1 MTASAERSGADAL
14 PTDSWARQVGEC
26 LLLPAL
32 AAALPWRVA
41 WPLLRA
47 FAGRGFFFEDGA
59 ARAARA
65 AAERGLCGEAAAWM
79 HAHRLMRIVD
89 QVDPAI
95 SSLRGDSWMDRN
107 LSVDGD
113 PLPPGPCVL
122 IGFHY
127 GTGFWSLRHLRRR
140 GHRVSFLSVRIDA
153 AHGAG
158 QPLLRRAFMH
168 WRVHQVVRAGNAPVI
183 YVGGSTDKIRAALR
197 EGISILG
204 LIDVPQPAGAG
215 RVPVPFLGSVAY
227 FPDGLVRLAAAEGV
241 PLIAYVAQLD
251 PRTGRRRLTLTKLP
265 IPGEDPM
272 QSLAAILERA
282 VRDDPPAWHFWE
294 FWPLFVKTPAG

>member
-1 MTASAERSGADAL
+1 MSASAERSGANAL
-14 PTDSWARQVGEC
+14 PTDHWVCQAGEC

-41 WPLLRA
+41 WPLLRLLTR
-47 FAGRGFFFEDGA
+47 RGFFFGDGA

-65 AAERGLCGEAAAWM
+65 AAERGFCADANAWM
-79 HAHRLMRIVD
+79 YAHRLMRIVD

-95 SSLRGDSWMDRN
+95 SSLRGDTWMDRH
-107 LSVDGD
+107 LVVDGD
-113 PLPPGPCVL
+113 LLPSRPCIL

-127 GTGFWSLRHLRRR
+127 GVGFWSLRHLRRH
-140 GHRVSFLSVRIDA
+140 GHRVSFLSVPIDG

-158 QPLLRRAFMH
+158 QPLRRAFMR
-168 WRVHQVVRAGNAPVI
+168 WRIRQVARAGNAPVI

-204 LIDVPQPAGAG
+204 LIDVPQPSGAG

-227 FPDGLVRLAAAEGV
+227 FPDGLVRLAVAEGV
-241 PLIAYVAQLD
+241 PLVAYVARLD

-265 IPGEDPM
+265 IGGTDPM
-272 QSLAAILERA
+272 QSLAAMLERA

-294 FWPLFVKTPAG
+294 FWPLFVETPAES